1 MIRNMM
7 NICAIVINYFGY
19 ENTITC
25 VCTLASQDI
34 SKIVVLDNSAE
45 KNQEMTLLEAFQGLD
60 QVDVIVSKYNMGFAG
75 GVNFVL
81 REMLQHQFDEF
92 LLLNNDTLAPDSLVE
107 NLVSGMHYSS
117 LDVAAPHIYGYP
129 MKETLWSK
137 GNYYNNITGL
147 ITQKPIPIIPRTY
160 YYLTGCCLMVK
171 SEVFEKIGLFDE
183 SFFMYGEDVEFCH
196 RAEKNGFRI
205 GVAKDALIYHR
216 VNASSQNNSLF
227 YEYHINRGHLILSKK
242 LNHSRYEHMVF
253 FPMKLMMVG
262 IRALVRTI
270 RYRNLNA
277 LTGYYMATKDKLNP
291 DCFNANIGG
300 EP

>member
-1 MIRNMM
+1 M
-7 NICAIVINYFGY
+7 NLCAIVINYFGY
-19 ENTITC
+19 EDTVSC
-25 VCTLASQDI
+25 VRSLMPQGI

-45 KNQEMTLLEAFQGLD
+45 ENQKKALLEAFQGLA
-60 QVDVIVSKYNMGFAG
+60 QIDVIASKHNMGFAG

-81 REMLQHQFDEF
+81 REMLQHQFDAY
-92 LLLNNDTLAPDSLVE
+92 LLLNNDTLAPDGLVE
-107 NLVSGMHYSS
+107 NLVAGIKHSS
-117 LDVAAPHIYGYP
+117 LDIAAPHIYGYP
-129 MKETLWSK
+129 MKDILWSK

-147 ITQKPIPIIPRTY
+147 ITPKPIPIIPRTY

-171 SEVFEKIGLFDE
+171 REVFEKTGLFDE

-196 RAEKNGFRI
+196 RAEKNGFCI
-205 GVAKDALIYHR
+205 GIVKDALLYHR

-242 LNHSRYEHMVF
+242 LSHSGSEHMALL
-253 FPMKLMMVG
+253 PMKLMMLG
-262 IRALVRTI
+262 IRAFVRTM

-277 LTGYYMATKDKLNP
+277 MKGLFLATKDKFNP
-291 DCFNANIGG
+291 DRVNADIGG